1 MTQPI
6 TFFLIDDD
14 EEDTMIFR
22 DMVEECE
29 IPIRFKNAEN
39 GKEALDL
46 LRQSDGNLPDVIF
59 LDLNMPGMDGK
70 ECLKELKQ
78 DDRLATLPVIM
89 YTTSSHTRDI
99 EDTLQAGAVG
109 FITKPSDVRELRKI
123 IETIAEHAPQNLEQA
138 LEMLGIPE
146 NSRR

>member
-1 MTQPI
+1 MTNPI

-29 IPIRFKNAEN
+29 IPVRLTNAESAR
-39 GKEALDL
+39 EALEMLRRPEVDL
-46 LRQSDGNLPDVIF
+46 PEVIF

-78 DDRLATLPVIM
+78 DPGLAPIPVIM
-89 YTTSSHTRDI
+89 YTTSSHSKDI
-99 EDTLQAGAVG
+99 EETMQAGAVG
-109 FITKPSDVRELRKI
+109 FVTKPSDIRELKKI
-123 IETIAEHAPQNLEQA
+123 VETIAENAPHNLEYA
-138 LEMLGIPE
+138 LESLGCV
-146 NSRR
+146 